1 MTEPTSITRRAAV
14 ALGGASVLGVSAVAL
29 TACTPDGSGSGGGSN
44 SGPLTM
50 KLSDIPVGGSTSA
63 SMGSNP
69 IVLSQPTEGKVVAF
83 SAVCTHQGCTVAPAG
98 KEFDCP
104 CHGSRFNADTGAVIQ
119 GPAALPLKKLKVTVA
134 GEKVT
139 VA

>member
-1 MTEPTSITRRAAV
+1 MTEPTSLTRRAAV
-14 ALGGASVLGVSAVAL
+14 ALGGATVLGASTLAL
-29 TACTPDGSGSGGGSN
+29 AACTTDGTGSGSN

-69 IVLSQPTEGKVVAF
+69 IVLSQPSQGKVVAF

-119 GPAALPLKKLKVTVA
+119 GPAPLPLKKLKVTVA
-134 GEKVT
+134 GDKVT
-139 VA
+139 VS